1 MSLQL
6 PATTTRAALASGT
19 AAVLLATIGL
29 GPLLGPLAQPLI
41 LLLVLPA
48 LGRSLAALGWGR
60 RAAHLLRAGIGKTRR
75 PVALFLVWCGV
86 SALLTLDVAAVVA
99 ADVGLE
105 VARDD
110 PRERSSQMRAA
121 ILGSN
126 FGSFLFPFSNL
137 TNIVVVASVGI
148 SFGAYVMAA
157 LPIQI
162 AVIAMGVLLLG
173 RNRPSALPTRSGVD
187 RATTAPQLERPSP
200 LAANLAGLAAVA
212 GSIAAIATG
221 FLGGDVA
228 PVFAVAAAI
237 AAACAVASGSAQ
249 PRSLARSIP
258 VSGLLLLLAAIAAHG
273 LIADVARGVGGGAW
287 PVTPLN
293 LLVVALIGGGLAA
306 ALNNLPAAI
315 IGSVW
320 LVGADIQ
327 IAMAFLIGTNVLA
340 VITPHGSLATML
352 SHAVAQARGWRI
364 SRSAYVRNAWRDA
377 LLASGVALAALFVFH

>member
-1 MSLQL
+1 MSLPL
-6 PATTTRAALASGT
+6 SAHGERGGLAVATAGA
-19 AAVLLATIGL
+19 LLATVGL
-29 GPLLGPLAQPLI
+29 GPLLGPLGQPLI
-41 LLLVLPA
+41 LLLVLPP

-60 RAAHLLRAGIGKTRR
+60 RAAHLLRAGIGRARR

-110 PRERSSQMRAA
+110 PHERSDQMRAA

-137 TNIVVVASVGI
+137 TNIVLIASLGIGFGTYVV
-148 SFGAYVMAA
+148 AA

-173 RNRPSALPTRSGVD
+173 RVRTSALPTRSVAGLAGAGA
-187 RATTAPQLERPSP
+187 RLQTPSP
-200 LAANLAGLAAVA
+200 LAANVAGLAAVA
-212 GSIAAIATG
+212 GSIVAIVTG

-237 AAACAVASGSAQ
+237 AGACAVASGAART
-249 PRSLARSIP
+249 RSLARSIP
-258 VSGLLLLLAAIAAHG
+258 ISGLLLLLAAIAAHG
-273 LIADVARGVGGGAW
+273 LIADLARGLGGDAW

-293 LLVVALIGGGLAA
+293 LLMVALLGGGLAA
-306 ALNNLPAAI
+306 VLNNLPAAI

-320 LVGADIQ
+320 LAGADIQ
-327 IAMAFLIGTNVLA
+327 IVMAFLIGTNVLA

-352 SHAVAQARGWRI
+352 SHAVAGARGWRI
-364 SRSAYVRNAWRDA
+364 SRVAYVRHAWRDA
-377 LLASGVALAALFVFH
+377 LPASGVALAALAIFR